1 MRSPTLPLPLH
12 RVHRVVRAALPSA
25 AIALGALFFGGCAF
39 GADDPGDVAL
49 RFWEAA
55 RDRDRETVL
64 ALSTNSDDINLDFE
78 DEGSSIESV
87 EIWDVEIDG
96 DEAEVETRIEAV
108 NEDRTLDIEFETVLV
123 KRDGE
128 WLVDLGETAGNMV
141 GAMLGASMEQLGE
154 AIGEG
159 IGEAM
164 EGMAEGLAEGM
175 EEMGKSMQKA
185 AEEMREKKGNDN

>member
-1 MRSPTLPLPLH
+1 M
-12 RVHRVVRAALPSA
+12 
-25 AIALGALFFGGCAF
+25 
-39 GADDPGDVAL
+39 
-49 RFWEAA
+49 
-55 RDRDRETVL
+55 L